1 MIEVR
6 QSEGGRAVGLTVDL
20 SDRAVLITGAG
31 GGLGAA
37 CAHVLAAAG
46 ADLAIADVD
55 ETRLRALTESL
66 SGAGTEV
73 TTLVANLSKRVEAER
88 VIADARVAL
97 GHLDGLVTCAG
108 VMKTQPLLELS
119 EPEWRRMLEVN
130 LNTTFFTLQ
139 AAGQSF
145 KEQGTGAVVLV
156 SSVAGRS
163 GRPNAAHYAASK
175 AAVLSLTKSA
185 ALALA
190 PAVRVN
196 AVCPGVA
203 LTPMWEGIIAE
214 RDAEFGAGAG
224 QAYLAEII
232 GRTPLGRVARPEEVA
247 NVIAFLLS
255 DLASFVTGQA
265 LNIDGGLEMD

>member
-1 MIEVR
+1 M
-6 QSEGGRAVGLTVDL
+6 QGRGTAGLTVDL
-20 SDRAVLITGAG
+20 SDRAVLITGAA

-37 CAHVLAAAG
+37 CAHVLASAG
-46 ADLAIADVD
+46 ADLAIADAD

-66 SGAGTEV
+66 NGAGTEV
-73 TTLVANLSKRVEAER
+73 AASVSNFAKRGEAER
-88 VIADARVAL
+88 VVADARLAL

-108 VMKTQPLLELS
+108 VMKTQPLLDLTEV
-119 EPEWRRMLEVN
+119 EWRRMLEVN

-163 GRPNAAHYAASK
+163 GRANAAHYAASK
-175 AAVLSLTKSA
+175 SAVLSLTKSA

-190 PAVRVN
+190 PTVRVN

-224 QAYLAEII
+224 QAYLEEVI
-232 GRTPLGRVARPEEVA
+232 GRTPLGRVAQPEEVA